1 MATDSREYPFPR
13 HPDDPLSDRYELALA
28 GSILSDLNQLLAIA
42 HATGVSVGLC
52 FRDAG
57 AHDVSGDR
65 LEAVEWRTGSSDEP
79 YVVEMQNVVTI
90 SEAAKL
96 IGVSRS
102 AMRGRVHRA
111 HRADRE
117 TPFLWSE
124 RRDCWLADPDAVK
137 AWAASWT
144 GQSAQRPP
152 RSQSTPA

>member
-79 YVVEMQNVVTI
+79 YVVEAWNGVTI
-90 SEAAKL
+90 AEAAEL
-96 IGVSRS
+96 LGMSR
-102 AMRGRVHRA
+102 AALRTRVHRA
-111 HRADRE
+111 HAAGKE
-117 TPFLWSE
+117 TPFEW
-124 RRDCWLADPDAVK
+124 RRDCWKAKPEELK

-144 GQSAQRPP
+144 GIHAIRAR
-152 RSQSTPA
+152 RSTDQA